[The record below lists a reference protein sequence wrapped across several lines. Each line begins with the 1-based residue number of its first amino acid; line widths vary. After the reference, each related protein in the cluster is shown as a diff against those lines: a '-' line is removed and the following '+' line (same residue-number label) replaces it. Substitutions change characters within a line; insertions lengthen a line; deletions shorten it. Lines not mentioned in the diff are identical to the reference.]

1 MVYLL
6 LFSMKQIKK
15 TSSEYDAKEIEELK
29 KHKLCEKG
37 NCKMEEKY
45 QWNLKDIFKSTEDF
59 ENTIKQLQKNLEIVK
74 TYQGELAKSSENLYN
89 CYNAYEKALENY
101 EKIYAYGMLKFHL
114 NMADSGNIKLYKRC
128 EAIGTEFEKT
138 LSFMTPEITEIDT
151 NKLLK
156 FIEENE
162 KLKRYEREI
171 KEIIKEKE
179 HVLSKQEENLL
190 AMYSEVFSA
199 QENVFDILTNTEFNF
214 GEITEENGKKTKM
227 TDSNYSIFLKSQNED
242 IRKQAFNLMYS
253 KYSEFLNTI
262 GELYL
267 ARVKED
273 TITAKLR
280 KYSSSL
286 EKAVNNDDSNLKVY
300 NSLIEA
306 VHSNINVNHEF
317 IKLKRKLLKKEE
329 MHIYDIYVNPF
340 QISDDTITFEQA
352 KEEVLKALNVLGKE
366 YISKLEEAFSNRW
379 VDVYPKE
386 NKRGGAYSMGV
397 YGVHPYVLDN
407 FVNNKRDVST
417 IAHEL
422 GHAMHSY
429 YSNTNQNVIDSNYT
443 IMVAEIAS
451 TTNEILLAKYQI
463 ENEQDKT
470 KKAEIIY
477 ELLEMIRATLFR
489 QAMFAEFEKLVHEKI
504 ELGEMLSSDDLSNMY
519 YKLNEQY
526 FGKDCIIDE
535 QIKYEWAR
543 IPHFYTPFYVYK
555 YATGISAAIIIAKN
569 ILEGKEGYKGK
580 YIEML
585 KQGCTKKS
593 VELLKMVD
601 VDLENIETYKG
612 AIDFYKDLTMEL
624 KKLI

>member
-1 MVYLL
+1 
-6 LFSMKQIKK
+6 
-15 TSSEYDAKEIEELK
+15 
-29 KHKLCEKG
+29 
-37 NCKMEEKY
+37 MEEKY

-59 ENTIKQLQKNLEIVK
+59 ENTIKHLQKNLETVK

-489 QAMFAEFEKLVHEKI
+489 QAMFAEFEKMVHEKI

>member
-1 MVYLL
+1 
-6 LFSMKQIKK
+6 
-15 TSSEYDAKEIEELK
+15 
-29 KHKLCEKG
+29 
-37 NCKMEEKY
+37 MEEKY

-156 FIEENE
+156 FIEENK

-227 TDSNYSIFLKSQNED
+227 TDSNYSIFLKSQNEN

-489 QAMFAEFEKLVHEKI
+489 QAMFAEFEKMVHEKI

-526 FGKDCIIDE
+526 FGKNCVIDE

-569 ILEGKEGYKGK
+569 ILEGKKGYKEK

-593 VELLKMVD
+593 VDLLKMVD
-601 VDLENIETYKG
+601 VDLEDIETYKG

>member
-1 MVYLL
+1 
-6 LFSMKQIKK
+6 
-15 TSSEYDAKEIEELK
+15 
-29 KHKLCEKG
+29 
-37 NCKMEEKY
+37 MEEEY

-59 ENTIKQLQKNLEIVK
+59 ENTIKQLQKNLETVK

-227 TDSNYSIFLKSQNED
+227 TDSNYSIFLKSQNEN

-489 QAMFAEFEKLVHEKI
+489 QAMFAEFEKMVHEKI
-504 ELGEMLSSDDLSNMY
+504 EFGEMLSSDDLSNMY

-569 ILEGKEGYKGK
+569 ILEGKKGYKEK

>member
-1 MVYLL
+1 
-6 LFSMKQIKK
+6 
-15 TSSEYDAKEIEELK
+15 
-29 KHKLCEKG
+29 
-37 NCKMEEKY
+37 MEEKY
-45 QWNLKDIFKSTEDF
+45 QWNLTDIFKSIEDF
-59 ENTIKQLQKNLEIVK
+59 ENTIKQLQKNLETVK

-114 NMADSGNIKLYKRC
+114 NMADSENIKLYKRC

-489 QAMFAEFEKLVHEKI
+489 QAMFAEFEKMVHEKI

-526 FGKDCIIDE
+526 FGKDCVIDE

-569 ILEGKEGYKGK
+569 ILEGKEGYKEK

>member
-1 MVYLL
+1 
-6 LFSMKQIKK
+6 
-15 TSSEYDAKEIEELK
+15 
-29 KHKLCEKG
+29 
-37 NCKMEEKY
+37 MEEKY

-489 QAMFAEFEKLVHEKI
+489 QAMFAEFEKMVHEKI

-526 FGKDCIIDE
+526 FGKNCVIDE

-569 ILEGKEGYKGK
+569 ILEGKKGYKEK

>member
-1 MVYLL
+1 
-6 LFSMKQIKK
+6 
-15 TSSEYDAKEIEELK
+15 
-29 KHKLCEKG
+29 
-37 NCKMEEKY
+37 MEEKY

-59 ENTIKQLQKNLEIVK
+59 ENTIKQLQKNLETVK

-114 NMADSGNIKLYKRC
+114 NMADSENIKLYKRC

-190 AMYSEVFSA
+190 AMYSEVFSV

-489 QAMFAEFEKLVHEKI
+489 QAMFAEFEKMVHEKI

-526 FGKDCIIDE
+526 FGKDCVIDE

-569 ILEGKEGYKGK
+569 ILEGKEGYKEK

-593 VELLKMVD
+593 VDLLKMVD

-624 KKLI
+624 EKLI

>member
-1 MVYLL
+1 
-6 LFSMKQIKK
+6 
-15 TSSEYDAKEIEELK
+15 
-29 KHKLCEKG
+29 
-37 NCKMEEKY
+37 MEEKY

-227 TDSNYSIFLKSQNED
+227 TDSNYSIFLKSQNEN

-417 IAHEL
+417 IAHDL
-422 GHAMHSY
+422 GHAMNSY

-489 QAMFAEFEKLVHEKI
+489 QAMFAEFEKMVHEKI

-526 FGKDCIIDE
+526 FGKNCVIDE

-569 ILEGKEGYKGK
+569 ILEGKKGYKEK

>member
-1 MVYLL
+1 
-6 LFSMKQIKK
+6 
-15 TSSEYDAKEIEELK
+15 
-29 KHKLCEKG
+29 
-37 NCKMEEKY
+37 MEEKY

-114 NMADSGNIKLYKRC
+114 NMADSENIKLYKRC

-162 KLKRYEREI
+162 KLKSYDREI

-489 QAMFAEFEKLVHEKI
+489 QAMFAEFEKMVHEKI

-526 FGKDCIIDE
+526 FGKDCVIDE

-569 ILEGKEGYKGK
+569 ILEGKEGYKEK

-593 VELLKMVD
+593 VDLLKMVD

>member
-1 MVYLL
+1 
-6 LFSMKQIKK
+6 
-15 TSSEYDAKEIEELK
+15 
-29 KHKLCEKG
+29 
-37 NCKMEEKY
+37 MEEKY
-45 QWNLKDIFKSTEDF
+45 QWNLTDIFKSIEDF
-59 ENTIKQLQKNLEIVK
+59 ENTIKQLQKNLETVK

-489 QAMFAEFEKLVHEKI
+489 QAMFAEFEKMVHEKI

-526 FGKDCIIDE
+526 FGKNCVIDE

-569 ILEGKEGYKGK
+569 ILEGKKGYKEK